1 MQVYSFNEWKT
12 LLARYSRNFGHVFQ
26 ETYSNGDTQ
35 GYIQFVN
42 GELENLVDYT
52 YHLLLQY
59 ELNPLEVQE
68 MMNYFPF
75 FSSLMSRMDYFK
87 VFKQR
92 FKSHPTQSNLAKMLF
107 FYPMFEEQPL
117 NIDELWKLDRHLVLH
132 FLFGICSSVNTYHP
146 LVLSKI
152 EQAYRFL
159 LDKFETED
167 IHLIDMPSALISNVY
182 YRSAYYFQYGQYKI
196 RQLLNKVLQKS
207 IDQYILNQVEK
218 HPYIDLTEGQ
228 RLNFEQWVFGLFD
241 YEVKDK
247 LKKHQSIDEV
257 LQSGEVLFNLT
268 FIVGIHSLTK
278 NSAIF
283 KTHSRFLGNIKPIFK
298 VLFWSYL
305 NHYFGKE
312 INHKELIQKIHNDG
326 FDMALD
332 LIKIK
337 TVGIAFYPNA
347 LPIVSE
353 QEKQENFCVVPEWD
367 ELIVC
372 EHEVVF
378 DKLRQALS
386 VEKNGVSISYYSDV
400 GPSVETWLFANT
412 RIANIQ
418 MMSTGH
424 PCSSAKSRLDYVL
437 SEEDFTSENT
447 EEWVTEQL
455 IRLPNYFMPYTLQ
468 LGYQDQF
475 IKQKASIIKDS
486 SSFEVESNRIL
497 EKMKEWIDK
506 IDVPYQASYSSK
518 NISGYFMTL
527 DGQKNK
533 FGLTMFPQFKSIKSN
548 KHTNLSALP
557 KEVTIG
563 IVGFATKF
571 NLPFMSILQ
580 EIQQKGLKLGVS
592 IKYAIFINRLSDL
605 TYPMCHQCFGDFLI
619 KGSFDIYTGFPF
631 DQYIALLERIDFAI
645 SPFPYGN
652 DNTAID
658 LLYHGILS
666 FSQQRDDMASRTD
679 SAVASRCGIDL
690 NLVTSK
696 KLSDLVN
703 KILFFATNLD
713 EMNTLKRAFMKECK
727 LLRIM
732 KPL

>member
-1 MQVYSFNEWKT
+1 MQIYSFNEWKT

-26 ETYSNGDTQ
+26 ETYSNGDTR

-42 GELENLVDYT
+42 SELENLVDYT
-52 YHLLLQY
+52 YHLLIQY

-75 FSSLMSRMDYFK
+75 FSSLMSRSDYFK

-92 FKSHPTQSNLAKMLF
+92 FKTYPTQSNLAKMLF

-117 NIDELWKLDRHLVLH
+117 NIDDLWKIDRHLSLH

-159 LDKFETED
+159 LEKFETED
-167 IHLIDMPSALISNVY
+167 IHLVEMPY

-207 IDQYILNQVEK
+207 IDQHIPYQVEK

-247 LKKHQSIDEV
+247 LQKYQSIDEV
-257 LQSGEVLFNLT
+257 LQSGKTLFNLT

-283 KTHSRFLGNIKPIFK
+283 KTHSRLLGNIKPIFK

-305 NHYFGKE
+305 SHYFGKE
-312 INHKELIQKIHNDG
+312 VDHKELIQQIHNDG

-367 ELIVC
+367 ELIIC
-372 EHEVVF
+372 DHEVVF
-378 DKLRQALS
+378 DKLRTALS
-386 VEKNGVSISYYSDV
+386 IEKDGVSISYYSDV
-400 GPSVETWLFANT
+400 GPSIETWLFANT

-437 SEEDFTSENT
+437 AEEDFTSENT

-468 LGYQDQF
+468 LGYQEQF
-475 IKQKASIIKDS
+475 VKQKSFSIEES
-486 SSFEVESNRIL
+486 LSFEVESKRIL
-497 EKMKEWIDK
+497 EKMKKWIGE
-506 IDVPYQASYSSK
+506 IDILYQFPYSSQ

-527 DGQKNK
+527 DGQSNK

-631 DQYIALLERIDFAI
+631 EQYIALLEQIDFAI

-696 KLSDLVN
+696 KLKDLVN
-703 KILFFATNLD
+703 KILFFATHLD

-727 LLRIM
+727 LLQIM